1 MTDTTGE
8 NLPELPEDLEPFLN
22 KPYGGLF
29 GDNARTR
36 IINART
42 RIIEEIIAD
51 PHRYYRPRYFEELT
65 GASAPTVRK
74 ILNSLTNLGLLEK
87 DTSDRQHPI
96 YRVNLNSKKVT
107 ALTFLAYATLDDR
120 DGSNCMDDAILD
132 YYSRVLSPKT
142 QHVAVAKGIE
152 YEIGEGKATDRYE
165 CRSKSTTPDSKERT
179 KPEGEPDFS

>member
-8 NLPELPEDLEPFLN
+8 NLPELPEDLEPFLD

-29 GDNARTR
+29 GD
-36 IINART
+36 NART

-51 PHRYYRPRYFEELT
+51 PHRYYRPHYFEELT

-74 ILNSLTNLGLLEK
+74 ILNSLTKLGLLEK

-107 ALTFLAYATLDDR
+107 ALTFLAYASLDDR
-120 DGSNCMDDAILD
+120 DGSECMEDAILD
-132 YYSRVLSPKT
+132 YYIKVLRPKMGAFD
-142 QHVAVAKGIE
+142 VATELK
-152 YEIGEGKATDRYE
+152 YEIGEGKGTDQYE
-165 CRSKSTTPDSKERT
+165 YSSKRTASKNKSKTSNRRR
-179 KPEGEPDFS
+179 D

>member
-8 NLPELPEDLEPFLN
+8 NLPELPKDLEPFLD

-29 GDNARTR
+29 GD
-36 IINART
+36 NART

-74 ILNSLTNLGLLEK
+74 ILNSLTKLGLLEK

-96 YRVNLNSKKVT
+96 YLVNLNSKKVT
-107 ALTFLAYATLDDR
+107 ALTFLAYASLDDR

-132 YYSRVLSPKT
+132 YCARVLRPKKQPLGVST
-142 QHVAVAKGIE
+142 ELE
-152 YEIGEGKATDRYE
+152 YEIGEGKDNEEYE
-165 CRSKSTTPDSKERT
+165 YSSKSTTLDRK
-179 KPEGEPDFS
+179 

>member
-8 NLPELPEDLEPFLN
+8 NLPELPEDLEPFLD

-29 GDNARTR
+29 GD
-36 IINART
+36 NART

-74 ILNSLTNLGLLEK
+74 ILNSLTKIGLLEK

-107 ALTFLAYATLDDR
+107 ALTFLAYASLDDR

-132 YYSRVLSPKT
+132 YYVRVLHQKT
-142 QHVAVAKGIE
+142 QPLDVTKGIE
-152 YEIGEGKATDRYE
+152 YEIGEGKVTDRYE
-165 CRSKSTTPDSKERT
+165 YSSKRKTSGSKRKNSTRRRD
-179 KPEGEPDFS
+179 

>member
-36 IINART
+36 II
-42 RIIEEIIAD
+42 EEIIAD

-65 GASAPTVRK
+65 EASAPTVRK
-74 ILNSLTNLGLLEK
+74 ILNSLTKLDLLEK

-107 ALTFLAYATLDDR
+107 ALTFLAYASLDDR
-120 DGSNCMDDAILD
+120 DDSDCMDDAILD
-132 YYSRVLSPKT
+132 YYVKVL
-142 QHVAVAKGIE
+142 
-152 YEIGEGKATDRYE
+152 
-165 CRSKSTTPDSKERT
+165 RSKMGAFDVATELKY
-179 KPEGEPDFS
+179 G

>member
-8 NLPELPEDLEPFLN
+8 NLPELPEDLEPFLD

-29 GDNARTR
+29 GD
-36 IINART
+36 NART

-96 YRVNLNSKKVT
+96 YMVNLNSKKVT
-107 ALTFLAYATLDDR
+107 ALTFLAYASLDDR
-120 DGSNCMDDAILD
+120 GGSNCMDDAILD
-132 YYSRVLSPKT
+132 YYVRVLRPKT
-142 QHVAVAKGIE
+142 QPLGVSTELE
-152 YEIGEGKATDRYE
+152 YEIGEGKATDRNGYN
-165 CRSKSTTPDSKERT
+165 SKGIASENKRGNSTRRR
-179 KPEGEPDFS
+179 G